1 MLWLCFALQAR
12 SQQVIKVRF
21 EPKND
26 LLQKKYPAPI
36 LLDSAQL
43 ESFITNIQVQCYAAS
58 YLHVSIGLNQVGEDT
73 LQLLVQTGPAYV
85 LRELTQGNV
94 PNEWISESGYRLP
107 VKKNQRFNPSE
118 IEAGMKLLLSFA
130 ENNGYP
136 FASIALDSVAAD
148 SNGIQAAL
156 NLNKNTRIYFDSI
169 DFGGDAKIKK
179 TFLAQYAGIKP
190 GMPYQENLLKP
201 LDAKLSE
208 LPYVQVARPMG
219 IYFYGNKAK
228 PYVYLNNRK
237 ASSFDGVIGFAPN
250 SSLGNKLVITGDVN
264 LKLENIAGSGK
275 SLELAYKGYLNNS
288 QDLRVRFIWPY
299 FLNSKL
305 GVDYSFRLNKFD
317 SSWLEIFQDVGL
329 QYRFTGNNYLKVFYQ
344 LKQIQVMN
352 IDTQF
357 VKDFGALPSIHDI
370 RSGLYGLA
378 LRKST
383 LNYFFNPSKGY
394 LLETDMALGNRR
406 IVRNQSLE
414 NLTLSKGGII
424 YDSIQMNTLQYRASL
439 NLSVYKKFIK
449 HFVLLSQVNGGVVQS
464 PNLFLNELFRIGGLK
479 TLKGFDEQR
488 IFASSY
494 LIVNLEWRYV
504 FQQNSNLLLFWNGA
518 YYRNDVKGINISD
531 KPWGIGAG
539 INLETGAGVFS
550 LYYAIGSEK
559 GNPLELRAAKI
570 HFGLLNY
577 F

>member
-1 MLWLCFALQAR
+1 
-12 SQQVIKVRF
+12 
-21 EPKND
+21 
-26 LLQKKYPAPI
+26 
-36 LLDSAQL
+36 
-43 ESFITNIQVQCYAAS
+43 
-58 YLHVSIGLNQVGEDT
+58 
-73 LQLLVQTGPAYV
+73 
-85 LRELTQGNV
+85 
-94 PNEWISESGYRLP
+94 
-107 VKKNQRFNPSE
+107 
-118 IEAGMKLLLSFA
+118 MKLLLSFA

-148 SNGIQAAL
+148 SNGIKAAL
-156 NLNKNTRIYFDSI
+156 NLHKNTRIYFDSI

-219 IYFYGNKAK
+219 VYFYGNKAK

-288 QDLRVRFIWPY
+288 QDLKVRFIWPY

-357 VKDFGALPSIHDI
+357 VKDFGTLPSIHDI

-439 NLSVYKKFIK
+439 NLSVYKKFLK

-550 LYYAIGSEK
+550 LYYAIGSER